1 MSENALDPAEL
12 PQSTRPSPTTR
23 SWEAIFWT
31 LLQPT
36 VAMGAPLLV
45 AVTLVTGVW
54 AEEDRMLFAL
64 VMIFLPI
71 PIFVWTERR
80 FGRDDWKLKPSELA
94 EDGFWVAMGAFL
106 WAPLITDMVSHA
118 SFRGFPRH
126 S

>member
-12 PQSTRPSPTTR
+12 PPSSERSPTTR
-23 SWEAIFWT
+23 SWEDIFWT

-45 AVTLVTGVW
+45 AVTLVTGFW

-71 PIFVWTERR
+71 PIFVWAERR
-80 FGRDDWKLKPSELA
+80 WGIDFFHKTKENSYEPQEGW
-94 EDGFWVAMGAFL
+94 
-106 WAPLITDMVSHA
+106 
-118 SFRGFPRH
+118 
-126 S
+126 